1 MDRGRQRIRQ
11 DTGRVVF
18 RHVVMFKLRADTS
31 AGQRTEIL
39 AGLARL
45 PGAIPDIRSFV
56 YGTDAG
62 LAEGNF
68 DVAVVAEFDDVEA
81 YKRYAAHPV
90 HVEFVTSQV
99 RPHLAQRS
107 AVQFG

>member
-1 MDRGRQRIRQ
+1 MPGEE
-11 DTGRVVF
+11 TVF
-18 RHVVMFKLRADTS
+18 RHVVMFKLQPDTS
-31 AGQRTEIL
+31 AAQREAIL

-45 PGAIPDIRSFV
+45 PGAIAEIRSFV
-56 YGTDAG
+56 FGTDAG
-62 LAEGNF
+62 LAQGNF

-90 HVEFVTSQV
+90 HVEFVTTTV

>member
-1 MDRGRQRIRQ
+1 M
-11 DTGRVVF
+11 F
-18 RHVVMFKLRADTS
+18 RHVVMFKLQPDAS
-31 AGQRTEIL
+31 AAQREAIL

-45 PGAIPDIRSFV
+45 PGAISEIKSFV
-56 YGTDAG
+56 FGIDAG
-62 LAEGNF
+62 LTEGNF

-90 HVEFVTSQV
+90 HVEFVTTVV
-99 RPHLAQRS
+99 RPCLAQRS

>member
-1 MDRGRQRIRQ
+1 M
-11 DTGRVVF
+11 F
-18 RHVVMFKLRADTS
+18 RHVVMFKLQPDTS
-31 AGQRTEIL
+31 AAQREAIL

-45 PGAIPDIRSFV
+45 PGAIAEIRSFV

-90 HVEFVTSQV
+90 HVEFVTTAV
-99 RPHLAQRS
+99 RPYLAQRS